1 MDNDAANSAM
11 VDADTIFIYK
21 TAKLLNDKIKI
32 ITELGSVST
41 ISFL

>member
-1 MDNDAANSAM
+1 M

-32 ITELGSVST
+32 ITELSSVST